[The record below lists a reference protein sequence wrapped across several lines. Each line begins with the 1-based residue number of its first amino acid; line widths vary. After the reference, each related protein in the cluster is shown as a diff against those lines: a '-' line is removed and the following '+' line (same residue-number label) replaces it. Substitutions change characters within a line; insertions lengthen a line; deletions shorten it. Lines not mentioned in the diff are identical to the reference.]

1 MEPPKFKVRKKKLG
15 SYPFVNA
22 VLSITLALFVIGV
35 FGTLVIYAREIEN
48 EVRRNVNIQVFLKNS
63 INEAQRLQ
71 IQKNL
76 SAQYFLP
83 PGNREESIRFVSK
96 EQAAKDLTKDIGQD
110 FLKIIGDNP
119 LHDLFIV
126 SVDPKFQDSRSMEKI
141 KIDVSQ
147 ISGVF
152 EVYYVENVI
161 AKMNA
166 NITLIGI
173 VLMSVAGLLLIVVVV
188 MINNTIRLALFSQRF
203 LIRSMQLVGAT
214 SWFIQWPFLARAA
227 WHGLAA
233 GLFASAILAGILSF
247 ASKRLL
253 ELQSIQNTSRLSILL
268 GSLLVLG
275 IFVAV
280 LSTYRAVSRYLK
292 LSLDELY

>member
-22 VLSITLALFVIGV
+22 VLSITLALLVIGV
-35 FGTLVIYAREIEN
+35 FGALVIYAREIER
-48 EVRRNVNIQVFLKNS
+48 EVRSNVNIQVFLKNS

-83 PGNREESIRFVSK
+83 PGSPENNIRFVSK
-96 EQAAKDLTKDIGQD
+96 EQAAKDLTKDIGED
-110 FLKIIGDNP
+110 FQKIIGDNP
-119 LHDLFIV
+119 LHDAFIV
-126 SVDPKFQDSRSMEKI
+126 SVDPNYQDAKSMEKI

-161 AKMNA
+161 AQMNA

-173 VLMSVAGLLLIVVVV
+173 VLMSVAALLLIVVVV

-214 SWFIQWPFLARAA
+214 SWFIQGPFLARAA
-227 WHGLAA
+227 AHGLAA
-233 GLFASAILAGILSF
+233 GIIASGILAGIIYY
-247 ASKRLL
+247 ASNRLI
-253 ELQSIQNTSRLSILL
+253 ELQSIQNTPRLSLLL

-280 LSTYRAVSRYLK
+280 LSTYRAVNKYLK

>member
-1 MEPPKFKVRKKKLG
+1 MEPVKFKVRKKKLG
-15 SYPFVNA
+15 SYPFVNT
-22 VLSITLALFVIGV
+22 VLSITLALLVIGV
-35 FGTLVIYAREIEN
+35 FGALVIYARELESV
-48 EVRRNVNIQVFLKNS
+48 VRRNVNIQVFLKNT

-83 PGNREESIRFVSK
+83 PGNPEGNIRFVSK
-96 EQAAKDLTKDIGQD
+96 EDAAKQLTKEIGED
-110 FLKIIGDNP
+110 FESLIGDNP
-119 LHDLFIV
+119 LHDAFLV
-126 SVDPKFQDSRSMEKI
+126 NVDEKFQDPKSMEKI

-152 EVYYVENVI
+152 DVYYVPNVI
-161 AKMNA
+161 ARINA
-166 NITLIGI
+166 NVTAIGI
-173 VLMSVAGLLLIVVVV
+173 VLMAIAALLLIVVVIL
-188 MINNTIRLALFSQRF
+188 INNTIRLALFSQRF

-214 SWFIQWPFLARAA
+214 SWFIQGPFLARAA
-227 WHGLAA
+227 FHGLAA
-233 GLFASAILAGILSF
+233 GIFAAGTLGGILSL
-247 ASKRLL
+247 ATKRLT
-253 ELQSIQNTSRLSILL
+253 ELQSIQNTPRLSMLL

-280 LSTYRAVSRYLK
+280 LSTYRAVSKYLK

>member
-15 SYPFVNA
+15 SYPFLNA
-22 VLSITLALFVIGV
+22 VLSITVALLVIGV
-35 FGTLVIYAREIEN
+35 FGALVIYARELEN
-48 EVRRNVNIQVFLKNS
+48 VVRRNVNIQVFLKNT

-83 PGNREESIRFVSK
+83 PGNPEGTIRFISK
-96 EQAAKDLTKDIGQD
+96 EDAAKQVAKDIGED
-110 FLKIIGDNP
+110 FLKFIGENP
-119 LHDLFIV
+119 LHDAFMV
-126 SVDPKFQDSRSMEKI
+126 SVDAKFQDPKSMEKI
-141 KIDVSQ
+141 KIDVGQ

-152 EVYYVENVI
+152 DVYYVPNVI
-161 AKMNA
+161 ARINA
-166 NITLIGI
+166 NIAVIGV
-173 VLMSVAGLLLIVVVV
+173 VLMGIAGLLLIVVVIL
-188 MINNTIRLALFSQRF
+188 INNTIRLALFSQRF

-214 SWFIQWPFLARAA
+214 SWFIQGPFLARAA
-227 WHGLAA
+227 FQGLAA
-233 GLFASAILAGILSF
+233 GIFAGGILAGILSL
-247 ASKRLL
+247 ATKKLV
-253 ELQSIQNTSRLSILL
+253 ELQSIQNTPRLSMLL

-280 LSTYRAVSRYLK
+280 LSTYRAVSKYLK